1 MTIKNLKLFVYYR
14 NMKKKLLL
22 PLVLSTLLSAED
34 NALNVPL
41 PDDIKLTAGAYVIA
55 NHKTLLNV
63 SSHDG
68 VSGSLDLQKVLK
80 METRTTSVYF
90 DGYYRF
96 TPSHRVELGY
106 TSLSSSAHSDFG
118 KVYFPGEEYE
128 IDLSGDVDTY
138 MDINTFKL
146 LYTYSF
152 YHNEKV
158 ELGLSLGLHV
168 TDIDFGLGASI
179 GSGGNDYTLAIA
191 PPLPVVGARFE
202 YMILPEWSVQYNFD
216 LLYLA
221 TDVNLPNMSNVEG
234 IEGYLFDSS
243 LGTEYRLF
251 KNFGLGAALNL
262 SVLEFEFIEHVV
274 DVGLENRVLGFV
286 GYWALYF

>member
-1 MTIKNLKLFVYYR
+1 
-14 NMKKKLLL
+14 
-22 PLVLSTLLSAED
+22 
-34 NALNVPL
+34 
-41 PDDIKLTAGAYVIA
+41 
-55 NHKTLLNV
+55 
-63 SSHDG
+63 
-68 VSGSLDLQKVLK
+68 
-80 METRTTSVYF
+80 
-90 DGYYRF
+90 
-96 TPSHRVELGY
+96 
-106 TSLSSSAHSDFG
+106 
-118 KVYFPGEEYE
+118 
-128 IDLSGDVDTY
+128 
-138 MDINTFKL
+138 MDIDTFKL

-179 GSGGNDYTLAIA
+179 GPGGNDYTLTIA
-191 PPLPVVGARFE
+191 PPLPVVGARIE

-221 TDVNLPNMSNVEG
+221 TDVELPNMSNVEG

-262 SVLEFEFIEHVV
+262 SVLKFDFIEHAV

-286 GYWALYF
+286 GYGALYF

>member
-1 MTIKNLKLFVYYR
+1 MYYIE
-14 NMKKKLLL
+14 MKKLLL
-22 PLVLSTLLSAED
+22 FPLVLFTMLSAEEIAV
-34 NALNVPL
+34 NAPL

-68 VSGSLDLQKVLK
+68 VSGSLDLLKVLK

-96 TPSHRVELGY
+96 TPSQRVELGY
-106 TSLSSSAHSDFG
+106 TSLSSSAHSGFG

-128 IDLSGDVDTY
+128 IDLSGDVDTH
-138 MDINTFKL
+138 MDIDTFKI

-179 GSGGNDYTLAIA
+179 GPGGNDYSLVIA
-191 PPLPVVGARFE
+191 PYLPVIGARFE

-221 TDVNLPNMSNVEG
+221 TDVELPNMSNVEG
-234 IEGYLFDSS
+234 TEGYLFDSS

-251 KNFGLGAALNL
+251 KNFGLGAAINL
-262 SVLEFEFIEHVV
+262 SILDFEFIEHAV
-274 DVGLENRVLGFV
+274 DVGLENRVFGFV
-286 GYWALYF
+286 GYGALYF